1 MESRIVEML
10 GQINVCLFLFF
21 YIKGKFLF
29 VSLCV
34 IFLASRHFVY
44 IKKKKYDYR
53 CWCLY
58 LLLQLLAAVFR
69 N

>member
-21 YIKGKFLF
+21 YIKGKLLF
-29 VSLCV
+29 VSLYV
-34 IFLASRHFVY
+34 IFLASRSFVY
-44 IKKKKYDYR
+44 ILKKYDYR
-53 CWCLY
+53 WCLY